1 MKDFTSADNL
11 IKGYQ
16 RVVKVSGWKEATQR
30 FGLNLMQEIFLLQD
44 ELRNGTYRQS
54 KGARF
59 ILNEQGRLR
68 LIKALSVRDAVAQ
81 HSLCDNVLIPILSKY
96 LIHDNG
102 ASLKGKGISFT
113 RRRFEQHLRW
123 HYARYGT
130 EGYVLK
136 IDFRK
141 YFDNIRHDVLMS
153 ALKKKVNDEIVL
165 NTIRAILQAN

>member
-68 LIKALSVRDAVAQ
+68 LIKALSVRDAVA
-81 HSLCDNVLIPILSKY
+81 
-96 LIHDNG
+96 
-102 ASLKGKGISFT
+102 
-113 RRRFEQHLRW
+113 
-123 HYARYGT
+123 
-130 EGYVLK
+130 
-136 IDFRK
+136 
-141 YFDNIRHDVLMS
+141 
-153 ALKKKVNDEIVL
+153 
-165 NTIRAILQAN
+165 